1 MGNDLTDPHASST
14 SGARAASIGVKFP
27 REWSPELLLD
37 FARNAEGRGFD
48 ELWTV
53 EDLAFHGGI
62 AQCAAALAVT
72 SHITVGL
79 AIAPAVVRNAAYAT
93 MEIATLGRMFP
104 ERFHMG
110 FGHGVEIWIEQVGAT
125 PTSWLGS
132 LREYTESIK
141 QLLAADG
148 PISYHGKHVQLDNV
162 HLEHPVAIAPL
173 ISLGVRQPKSMAL
186 AAEVADGIIFAEVS
200 GPKYVDQVR
209 EQVGTDSRF
218 TVLVYAS
225 ENADALRQVIDWR
238 LSLPRFQSQ
247 VAVYGDTLP
256 ADTLAEFAIT
266 GPQSTWRA
274 QAQQWFDAGAH
285 SVVYCPIVSDDAAAI
300 ADWSA

>member
-1 MGNDLTDPHASST
+1 MGNDLNDSAAT
-14 SGARAASIGVKFP
+14 SHPTPATNALGVKFP
-27 REWSPELLLD
+27 REWAPELLLD
-37 FARNAEGRGFD
+37 FARGVERSGFH

-62 AQCAAALAVT
+62 AQCGAALAVT
-72 SHITVGL
+72 EHITVGL
-79 AIAPAVVRNAAYAT
+79 AIAPAVVRNAAYAG

-104 ERFHMG
+104 GRFHMG

-132 LREYTESIK
+132 LREYTEAIK
-141 QLLAADG
+141 QFITTGG
-148 PISYHGKHVQLDNV
+148 PMSYHGKHVHLDNI
-162 HLEHPVAIAPL
+162 HLEHPVAVPPL

-200 GPKYVDQVR
+200 GPKYVQQVR
-209 EQVGTDSRF
+209 EQVGSAPRF

-225 ENADALRQVIDWR
+225 ENADELRSVLDWR

-247 VAVYGDTLP
+247 VAAYGPTLP

-266 GPQSTWRA
+266 GPQATWRE
-274 QAQQWFDAGAH
+274 QAQRWFDVGAD
-285 SVVYCPIVSDDAAAI
+285 SVVYCPIISDDPAAI
-300 ADWSA
+300 KNWSA